1 MLLRSSN
8 NLMRDRDG
16 PHDGKVA
23 TVELFFDLVFVFAIT
38 QLSHGLLHHF
48 TPLGAVEMLVLLLA
62 VWWVWMYSTWALNW
76 LDPELLPVRLL
87 LYGLM
92 LAGLFIS
99 MSIPEAFGARG
110 LSFGLAFAASQIGRS
125 LFCAW
130 AMAGWSPT
138 RHLNFQRITCWML
151 VSGLF
156 WIGGGLAPPHLRLP
170 IWLLALGIEYA
181 GPIAAFQVPGLGR
194 SSTTDWDVHGEH
206 IAERCGLFVIICLGE
221 TLLINGATFAEM
233 EWTGIGMQA
242 FMANFLGTVAMWWIY
257 FHIGYERAAH
267 TIEASEDPG
276 QIARVAFTYAHIP
289 IIAGIVLTA
298 VAAELVIAHP
308 GGHTGPGAAAAILGG
323 PGLFLLGTLWFKK
336 LTAGWAPLSHLVGLG
351 LMLLLALVSSWFTP
365 LGLTLSATAVLMLVA
380 AWEHRSLGRGHA

>member
-110 LSFGLAFAASQIGRS
+110 LSFGQNGR
-125 LFCAW
+125 A
-130 AMAGWSPT
+130 
-138 RHLNFQRITCWML
+138 
-151 VSGLF
+151 
-156 WIGGGLAPPHLRLP
+156 LR
-170 IWLLALGIEYA
+170 
-181 GPIAAFQVPGLGR
+181 GPIVMRQ
-194 SSTTDWDVHGEH
+194 
-206 IAERCGLFVIICLGE
+206 
-221 TLLINGATFAEM
+221 
-233 EWTGIGMQA
+233 
-242 FMANFLGTVAMWWIY
+242 
-257 FHIGYERAAH
+257 
-267 TIEASEDPG
+267 
-276 QIARVAFTYAHIP
+276 RVN
-289 IIAGIVLTA
+289 
-298 VAAELVIAHP
+298 
-308 GGHTGPGAAAAILGG
+308 
-323 PGLFLLGTLWFKK
+323 
-336 LTAGWAPLSHLVGLG
+336 
-351 LMLLLALVSSWFTP
+351 
-365 LGLTLSATAVLMLVA
+365 
-380 AWEHRSLGRGHA
+380 